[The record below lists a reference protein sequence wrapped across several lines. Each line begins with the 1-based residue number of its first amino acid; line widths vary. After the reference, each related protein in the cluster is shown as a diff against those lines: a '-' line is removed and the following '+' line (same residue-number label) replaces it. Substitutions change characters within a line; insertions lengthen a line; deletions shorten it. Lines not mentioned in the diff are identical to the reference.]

1 MGFDLDSLLRFTPPR
16 YLCERCFAL
25 LGEIE
30 GGCPVC
36 GVRYVPTDEFSTSG
50 RYLTHKGL
58 EIGFGDDLFDHCRA
72 LADIAR
78 RTRESLAA
86 PQPYYPP
93 MRGFLAA
100 LQTAQRFVHFTTYG
114 ISPLLLGAL
123 KLAAQ
128 RIDVRGI
135 VSGVKTETMVQELT
149 QYGDEAPRMN
159 VRVYPNESQYFPHQK
174 IVVIDGLLAFKGS
187 ANMTDFGWRKA
198 AQGRE
203 VIEPVTD
210 VAEVIDLHNRFFSP
224 VWAGDATNSKIL
236 MTAY

>member
-1 MGFDLDSLLRFTPPR
+1 MYRFDLDSLLRFTPPR

-25 LGEIE
+25 LGEME

-36 GVRYVPTDEFSTSG
+36 GVRYVATDEFPTSAL
-50 RYLTHKGL
+50 YLAHKGL
-58 EIGFGDDLFDHCRA
+58 ELQYDDLLDHCRV

-93 MRGFLAA
+93 MRAFLMA
-100 LQTAQRFVHFTTYG
+100 LQSAQRFVHFTTYG

-123 KLAAQ
+123 KVAAQ

-149 QYGDEAPRMN
+149 QYGDEAPRLN
-159 VRVYPNESQYFPHQK
+159 VRLYPNESQYFPHQK

-210 VAEVIDLHNRFFSP
+210 VAEVVDLHNRFFSP
-224 VWAGDATNSKIL
+224 VWAGDASGAKIL